1 MRLKLHFGSEHGGRP
16 EMIESLFVRKHSIAK
31 HLSGPLLKEREE
43 YLQYL
48 STQEMHPMQLQDVAM
63 DLLHII
69 RVMGI
74 TDLRMVEE
82 SEIRVAAER
91 WAQEIKPQNYRGGN
105 KTSAIRFSHV
115 ARRWFRY
122 LGLLTHPAAP
132 TCRFDSALSQFIEGA
147 RLDVQPETSKWYVF
161 KIRRFL
167 IWLASRHNSL
177 SAVTAQDIND
187 FLESNRIS
195 GHRPKT
201 IAGQCQALRAFFYFA
216 EKRGWCQPGL
226 GQTIRNPPIR
236 MRDSNVT
243 GPSWAAVRRLIK
255 DSDGPS
261 KADRRAKAVLLLCS
275 IYALRS
281 KEVTQLTLS
290 DFDWYNE
297 TFIVRRRKSGPIQ
310 QFPIQH
316 EVGEAIIQYLQTA
329 RPECRCRHLFVTH
342 HAPYRPL
349 RTLYPIINIRMKR
362 LGIESAKFGPHSLR
376 HACATALLRKGT
388 ALKDIASFLGHR
400 NMDSVSIYA
409 KYDSRMLRAVA
420 AFSLG
425 GVR

>member
-1 MRLKLHFGSEHGGRP
+1 
-16 EMIESLFVRKHSIAK
+16 MIESLFVRKHAIAR
-31 HLSGPLLKEREE
+31 HLSGPMLKEREE

-48 STQEMHPMQLQDVAM
+48 ATQEMGPRQLQDTAM

-74 TDLRMVEE
+74 TEVREVDDA
-82 SEIRVAAER
+82 EIRNAAEC

-105 KTSAIRFSHV
+105 KTSAIRFRHS

-122 LGLLTHPAAP
+122 LDLLPHPAVAP
-132 TCRFDSALSQFIEGA
+132 CRFDSALSQFVDGA
-147 RLDVQPETSKWYVF
+147 HLDVGPETSKWYIF

-167 IWLASRHNSL
+167 IWVAGRHDSL
-177 SAVTAQDIND
+177 FSVTAQDVEE
-187 FLESNRIS
+187 FLEIDRAS
-195 GHRPKT
+195 GHRPRT

-216 EKRGWCQPGL
+216 DRRGWCRPGL
-226 GQTIRNPPIR
+226 AQAIRNPPIR
-236 MRDSNVT
+236 LRDSNVT
-243 GPSWAAVRRLIK
+243 GPSWTAVRRLIK

-261 KADRRAKAVLLLCS
+261 KADRRAKAILLLCS
-275 IYALRS
+275 IYALRNR
-281 KEVTQLTLS
+281 EVAQLTLG

-297 TFIVRRRKSGPIQ
+297 TFIVRRRKGGPIQ

-316 EVGEAIIQYLQTA
+316 EVGEAIIRYLQTA
-329 RPECRCRHLFVTH
+329 RPECRSRHLFVTQH
-342 HAPYRPL
+342 PPYRPL
-349 RTLYPIINIRMKR
+349 RTVYAIISRRMKR
-362 LGIESAKFGPHSLR
+362 LGIESVHVGPHSLR
-376 HACATALLRKGT
+376 HSCATALLRKGT

-400 NMDSVSIYA
+400 NMESVSVYA

>member
-1 MRLKLHFGSEHGGRP
+1 
-16 EMIESLFVRKHSIAK
+16 MIESLFIRKHSIAK
-31 HLSGPLLKEREE
+31 HLGGPLLREREE
-43 YLQYL
+43 YLRYL
-48 STQEMHPMQLQDVAM
+48 STQEMHPMQLQNVAM

-69 RVMGI
+69 RVMGL
-74 TDLRMVEE
+74 TDLRQVEE
-82 SEIRVAAER
+82 GEIRIAAKR
-91 WAQEIKPQNYRGGN
+91 WAQEIKPQSYYRVGN
-105 KTSAIRFSHV
+105 KTSAIRFTCA

-122 LGLLTHPAAP
+122 LGVLTHPARP
-132 TCRFDSALSQFIEGA
+132 TCRFDLALSQFIDGA
-147 RLDVQPETSKWYVF
+147 RLDVQPETSKWYIF

-167 IWLASRHNSL
+167 IWLASRRDNL

-187 FLESNRIS
+187 FLEIDRAS
-195 GHRPKT
+195 GRRPAT
-201 IAGQCQALRAFFYFA
+201 IAGQCQALRAFFHFA
-216 EKRGWCQPGL
+216 DKRGWCQPGL
-226 GQTIRNPPIR
+226 SQIIRNPPIR

-243 GPSWAAVRRLIK
+243 GPSWTAVRRLIR
-255 DSDGPS
+255 DSDGSS

-275 IYALRS
+275 IYALRN
-281 KEVTQLTLS
+281 KEVTQLTLN

-316 EVGEAIIQYLQTA
+316 EVGDAIIGYLQA
-329 RPECRCRHLFVTH
+329 SRPQCRSRHLFVTH
-342 HAPYRPL
+342 HPPYRPL
-349 RTLYPIINIRMKR
+349 RTIYPIINIRMKR
-362 LGIESAKFGPHSLR
+362 LGIDSVHFGPHSLR

-409 KYDSRMLRAVA
+409 KYDTRMLRAVA